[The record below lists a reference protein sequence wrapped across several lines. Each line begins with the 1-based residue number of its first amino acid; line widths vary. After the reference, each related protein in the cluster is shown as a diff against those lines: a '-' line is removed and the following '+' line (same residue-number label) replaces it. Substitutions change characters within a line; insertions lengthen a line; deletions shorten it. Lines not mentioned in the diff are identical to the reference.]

1 MSEEF
6 FFLLPHLVQ
15 EGLIADDSRDYALCE
30 YDREVITS
38 AARIVV
44 PFLGLETTDVHLN
57 VSKKRV
63 KFLMEFLAV
72 ALSMPTKD
80 FALMDVARTYY
91 RRWIEDPSIFGDD
104 VKRQNKYLRRIIK
117 QLSLPFELREPN
129 ADVFKT
135 SFAPVL
141 SRIIGDY
148 SQLMVSYSPKF
159 EEETWLVILNVC
171 FGICTQLLNGNLEQ
185 FLGPEETAKMKKD
198 AYFVCFDVFLNC
210 GIKKKEV
217 GDRFRKYCGDWS
229 RDYEFLLVWT
239 DVTNGLFNELLC
251 ATYGLPVSEPVLSTG
266 IFAEKRPSRET
277 IVVLL
282 CHCLDAVDMNAV
294 RASPKLLKQLQ
305 IAIANTVKAAIRV
318 SAEKSEFFLM
328 RFPEASY
335 MKLFGRFLIYLTE
348 TPVPREFQ
356 EALAINVDSLLAILY
371 YFQRHDTTIAKKIV
385 EWMLVVVNEKHPL
398 VVQSFLNSAN
408 NMFSVGSVS
417 PPVIAQQTLDLIPTL
432 SQEVRGRL
440 EFVDSVIGVFVSS
453 VQTLKGMEEKIEPIQ
468 KALDAL
474 WEISSAVENRFP
486 LLCAMHQCDPA
497 LYPLFFDATT
507 KALEAI
513 TPGAPEKEWKKAV
526 AAISYVGYLVLVR
539 PSVESLVNEKQLV
552 PQILDALMNPQLLGQ
567 PKYPELI
574 IAASQMALNMMN
586 WTDIFSVDGNI
597 AALFRFVNYFSALV
611 SSEKKGAHKGASKS
625 VSRENIP
632 TLESGEPGQSA
643 PLGELRSMIGKIHT
657 MLLSRI
663 NLRVPWR
670 DHFSRV
676 VDSSCEISEDYIIKK
691 LGLTDTVI
699 SYYSIGYSLLVS
711 FIEKEDGS
719 GPMVVFARGA
729 FGRSVWVVEQDYQ
742 GTRPTPQ
749 LSTEIQKESLPA
761 IDTLKPTGL
770 ERRGNRV
777 DVFDYLNMGE
787 LEAQDKHLQD
797 KFVKDFTTWLNWDE
811 FGYYYPHNYAAPY
824 QRRRVVDFLV
834 TLGICDTTN
843 KADVRSHERTDSL
856 LKMIRK
862 LDELEKPEIVP
873 IVVKHVLPSD
883 ASLDGTKEHEK
894 RMTPLMK
901 KFLTDIGEPLKIG
914 EQSSKIRGLPT
925 FKTNAPS
932 IPFCDGWAVCV
943 SSAMV
948 ADPDPCRI
956 VDAIEAPITII
967 FNETDFDLKQSF
979 EDAESRLVLIVKPC
993 SNNLYRVT
1001 RGNKAKE
1008 LLTPFASKQA
1018 MTIDEISFN
1027 IGMYVE
1033 MTSSFRKH
1041 ENILRS
1047 KRSLVSELCKD
1058 KARRDFGQTAGGIF
1072 K

>member
-1 MSEEF
+1 M
-6 FFLLPHLVQ
+6 
-15 EGLIADDSRDYALCE
+15 
-30 YDREVITS
+30 
-38 AARIVV
+38 
-44 PFLGLETTDVHLN
+44 
-57 VSKKRV
+57 
-63 KFLMEFLAV
+63 
-72 ALSMPTKD
+72 
-80 FALMDVARTYY
+80 
-91 RRWIEDPSIFGDD
+91 
-104 VKRQNKYLRRIIK
+104 
-117 QLSLPFELREPN
+117 
-129 ADVFKT
+129 
-135 SFAPVL
+135 
-141 SRIIGDY
+141 
-148 SQLMVSYSPKF
+148 
-159 EEETWLVILNVC
+159 
-171 FGICTQLLNGNLEQ
+171 
-185 FLGPEETAKMKKD
+185 
-198 AYFVCFDVFLNC
+198 
-210 GIKKKEV
+210 
-217 GDRFRKYCGDWS
+217 
-229 RDYEFLLVWT
+229 
-239 DVTNGLFNELLC
+239 
-251 ATYGLPVSEPVLSTG
+251 
-266 IFAEKRPSRET
+266 
-277 IVVLL
+277 
-282 CHCLDAVDMNAV
+282 
-294 RASPKLLKQLQ
+294 
-305 IAIANTVKAAIRV
+305 
-318 SAEKSEFFLM
+318 
-328 RFPEASY
+328 
-335 MKLFGRFLIYLTE
+335 
-348 TPVPREFQ
+348 
-356 EALAINVDSLLAILY
+356 
-371 YFQRHDTTIAKKIV
+371 
-385 EWMLVVVNEKHPL
+385 
-398 VVQSFLNSAN
+398 
-408 NMFSVGSVS
+408 
-417 PPVIAQQTLDLIPTL
+417 IAQQTLDLIPTL
-432 SQEVRGRL
+432 SQEVKGRL

-453 VQTLKGMEEKIEPIQ
+453 LQTLKGMEAKIELIQ

-474 WEISSAVENRFP
+474 WEISSAVESRIP
-486 LLCAMHQCDPA
+486 LVCAMHQCDSA
-497 LYPLFFDATT
+497 VYPLFFEATT
-507 KALEAI
+507 KALEAL

-526 AAISYVGYLVLVR
+526 ATISYVGYLALVR
-539 PSVESLVNEKQLV
+539 PSVESVVNEKQLV

-574 IAASQMALNMMN
+574 IAASQMAMNMMN
-586 WTDIFSVDGNI
+586 WTDIFSVDENI
-597 AALFRFVNYFSALV
+597 AAVFRFVNYFSPLV
-611 SSEKKGAHKGASKS
+611 SSEKKGAHKSASKS
-625 VSRENIP
+625 ASRDNIP
-632 TLESGEPGQSA
+632 TLESEAAQSPA
-643 PLGELRSMIGKIHT
+643 LGELKGMIGKIHT

-749 LSTEIQKESLPA
+749 LSTQIQKENLPD
-761 IDTLKPTGL
+761 IHTLKPTGL
-770 ERRGNRV
+770 ERRGDKV
-777 DVFDYLNMGE
+777 SVFDYLNMAE
-787 LEAQDKHLQD
+787 LEAKDKDMQD

-811 FGYYYPHNYAAPY
+811 FGYYYPHNYSAPY

-843 KADVRSHERTDSL
+843 KADVRSHERSDGL

-873 IVVKHVLPSD
+873 IVVKHVLPTD
-883 ASLDGTKEHEK
+883 ASLDGTKEHEN

-901 KFLTDIGEPLKIG
+901 KFLTEIGESLKIG

-925 FKTNAPS
+925 FKTNVPS

-948 ADPDPCRI
+948 ADADPCRI
-956 VDAIEAPITII
+956 VDAIETPITII

-979 EDAESRLVLIVKPC
+979 EDTESHIVLVVKPC

-1001 RGNKAKE
+1001 RANKVTE

-1047 KRSLVSELCKD
+1047 KRSLVSEICKD